1 MSLSDPV
8 VIVGLALALALA
20 VVGLLRPFLGLLV
33 LILIHFVQ
41 PGELIP
47 GLEAFRIELVYGL
60 LLLLS
65 FVAHRAS
72 TPAAPSLTSPILR
85 AALMLLGYVALTVPF
100 AIWRGGALDQTIELA
115 KLVFILFFIATLID
129 TNFRLRSVVWTLVG
143 LLTWYAGSAMHSYLK
158 GVSFMEQDM
167 ERAVGV
173 SSGVGDPNALAGL
186 IMGLLPFLIAAI
198 RFTRMIAARLLL
210 LSVFPLAIATLIVT
224 GSRAS
229 MLALVAIGIYYVL
242 QSKHKI
248 LGFACFVALLCATW
262 LAMPAEYQ
270 QRYLSPVRYAQGEEL
285 DESNE
290 LRLSVWKAGW
300 RMFLD
305 HPVLGVGAG
314 QFSTAYGTVY
324 SGREHGPWMRPHNLL
339 IQVGCELGL
348 VGLVAFGYFLLQI
361 LKVNR
366 SILRLKEKSPY
377 KLNYEVAVTCG
388 ALLAG
393 VAVMSIFGHTLYRP
407 YWYLL
412 GGMVAANRFVA
423 DQVEKSQVGGA
434 PGEGAGASPEEESP
448 LAPATVLVNGK
459 A

>member
-1 MSLSDPV
+1 
-8 VIVGLALALALA
+8 
-20 VVGLLRPFLGLLV
+20 
-33 LILIHFVQ
+33 
-41 PGELIP
+41 
-47 GLEAFRIELVYGL
+47 
-60 LLLLS
+60 
-65 FVAHRAS
+65 VAC
-72 TPAAPSLTSPILR
+72 
-85 AALMLLGYVALTVPF
+85 
-100 AIWRGGALDQTIELA
+100 AIWIG
-115 KLVFILFFIATLID
+115 
-129 TNFRLRSVVWTLVG
+129 
-143 LLTWYAGSAMHSYLK
+143 MP
-158 GVSFMEQDM
+158 EQ
-167 ERAVGV
+167 
-173 SSGVGDPNALAGL
+173 
-186 IMGLLPFLIAAI
+186 
-198 RFTRMIAARLLL
+198 
-210 LSVFPLAIATLIVT
+210 
-224 GSRAS
+224 
-229 MLALVAIGIYYVL
+229 
-242 QSKHKI
+242 
-248 LGFACFVALLCATW
+248 
-262 LAMPAEYQ
+262 YQ
-270 QRYLSPVRYAQGEEL
+270 QRFLSPVRYAGGEEM

-290 LRLSVWKAGW
+290 LRIRIWKAGW

-423 DQVEKSQVGGA
+423 DQVEKSEVGGA